1 MFSFSLSFLLFLS
14 FLFFVFNLNYSLIY
28 LISEIRVQV
37 FFVVVVVL
45 ICFFTSERAA
55 NSFA

>member
-28 LISEIRVQV
+28 LISEIRVQ
-37 FFVVVVVL
+37 FFFFVVVVL